1 MQPIQISE
9 PNSNEVV
16 FGIDLGTTNS
26 LIAMVNKAGNVEI
39 FKDEQ
44 GRELLPSVISYED
57 NTLKTGCNV
66 GRNAIYSI
74 KRLMGKSV
82 EELNKE
88 GLNFEIDNESEKVI
102 RVKCAEEKY
111 LTPVEISAE
120 ILKALCERVK
130 KSKGLEVKKAVI
142 TVPAYFDDSAR
153 NATKYAA
160 KLAGIEVLRLV
171 NEPTAAALSYSIEKN
186 NNSGIYAV
194 YDLGGGTFDISIL
207 KLHQGVFQVL
217 AVGGDTKLG
226 GDDFDHLLSSIV
238 LDEYRE
244 KVSNIIPALDA
255 QLYERCDVSM
265 ISIKKDVIPVPRHW
279 DPENLIAN
287 EHTRQLY
294 SKNWIP
300 VSSTGM
306 TPPAAQTTC
315 KLQRSYAEARD
326 AGIYNM
332 RTVKEYLSKNTSGIF
347 EFSINGELF
356 KCEIT
361 REEFEQAISS
371 LVNKTINIVTRT
383 ISDIDLKIDDIKG
396 VILVGGATRTPLV
409 QNSLVKLFGNKVLND
424 VDPDKA
430 VAIGA
435 ALQAHDLTSSSKDRN
450 ILLDVLPLSLGI
462 ETMGGIVEK
471 IIPRNTPLP
480 VSETK
485 EFTTYVDGQT
495 AMKIHVCQG
504 EREMIEDNKSLAQ
517 FELKGIPPLPAG
529 SARVEIEFT
538 VNVDGILTVTAR
550 EKATGIEQTV
560 EVNSSFGLSEADIQN
575 MVDQSINSFDEDMK
589 ARSLAGAKING
600 NKLIHLVEN
609 NNNFSTD
616 QKLKNLL
623 QNAKDALQGN
633 DLNEIN
639 NAIAELEN
647 SSLELCE
654 LTNR

>member
-9 PNSNEVV
+9 PNSSEVV

-44 GRELLPSVISYED
+44 GRELLPSVISYEN
-57 NTLKTGCNV
+57 NTLKTGCDV
-66 GRNAIYSI
+66 GQNAIYSI
-74 KRLMGKSV
+74 KRLMGESV

-102 RVKCAEEKY
+102 RVKCSEEKY

-130 KSKGLEVKKAVI
+130 KSTGIKVKKAVI

-171 NEPTAAALSYSIEKN
+171 NEPTAAVLSYSIEKN

-238 LDEYRE
+238 LDKYRE
-244 KVSNIIPALDA
+244 KVGLSKESTTHLN
-255 QLYERCDVSM
+255 
-265 ISIKKDVIPVPRHW
+265 VIPIH
-279 DPENLIAN
+279 NA
-287 EHTRQLY
+287 
-294 SKNWIP
+294 
-300 VSSTGM
+300 G
-306 TPPAAQTTC
+306 TC
-315 KLQRSYAEARD
+315 N
-326 AGIYNM
+326 I
-332 RTVKEYLSKNTSGIF
+332 RTAKEYLSENASGTF
-347 EFSINGELF
+347 GFNINGKPFE
-356 KCEIT
+356 CEIT
-361 REEFEQAISS
+361 REEFEQAISP
-371 LVNKTINIVTRT
+371 LVNRTINIVTRT
-383 ISDIDLKIDDIKG
+383 VNDIDLKIDDIKG

-409 QNSLVKLFGNKVLND
+409 QNSLVKLFGNKVLSD
-424 VDPDKA
+424 ADPDKA
-430 VAIGA
+430 VVIGA
-435 ALQAHDLTSSSKDRN
+435 ALQAHSV
-450 ILLDVLPLSLGI
+450 LLDVLPLSLGI

-480 VSETK
+480 VSEIK
-485 EFTTYVDGQT
+485 EFTTYVDGQP

-529 SARVEIEFT
+529 SARIEIEFT

-560 EVNSSFGLSEADIQN
+560 EVNSNFGLSEADVQN
-575 MVDQSINSFDEDMK
+575 MVNQSINSFDEDMK
-589 ARSLAGAKING
+589 ARSLAEAKING

-609 NNNFSTD
+609 VSTD

-623 QNAKDALQGN
+623 QNAKNALQGN
-633 DLNEIN
+633 DLDNIN
-639 NAIAELEN
+639 NAIAELES

>member
-9 PNSNEVV
+9 PNSSEVV

-44 GRELLPSVISYED
+44 GRELLPSALSYEN
-57 NTLKTGCNV
+57 NTLKTGCDV
-66 GRNAIYSI
+66 GQNAIYSI

-88 GLNFEIDNESEKVI
+88 GVNFEIDHESEKVI
-102 RVKCAEEKY
+102 RIKCAEEKY

-120 ILKALCERVK
+120 ILKALCKRVEESTEMK
-130 KSKGLEVKKAVI
+130 VKKAVI

-226 GDDFDHLLSSIV
+226 GDDFDHLLNLIV
-238 LDEYRE
+238 LDKYRE
-244 KVSNIIPALDA
+244 KVGLNKECS
-255 QLYERCDVSM
+255 S
-265 ISIKKDVIPVPRHW
+265 VIPVW
-279 DPENLIAN
+279 DPESLITN
-287 EHTRQLY
+287 EHTRKLY
-294 SKNWIP
+294 NKNWIP
-300 VSSTGM
+300 VSATCM
-306 TPPAAQTTC
+306 TT
-315 KLQRSYAEARD
+315 LIESR
-326 AGIYNM
+326 I
-332 RTVKEYLSKNTSGIF
+332 VKEYLSENTVGTF
-347 EFSINGELF
+347 EFNINGELF
-356 KCEIT
+356 ECEIT
-361 REEFEQAISS
+361 REEFEHAISS
-371 LVNKTINIVTRT
+371 LVNRTINIVTRT

-409 QNSLVKLFGNKVLND
+409 QNSLVELFGNKVLND

-480 VSETK
+480 VSEIK
-485 EFTTYVDGQT
+485 EFTTYVDGQL

-529 SARVEIEFT
+529 SARIEIEFT

-560 EVNSSFGLSEADIQN
+560 EVNSNFGLSEADVQN
-575 MVDQSINSFDEDMK
+575 MVNQSINSFDEDMK
-589 ARSLAGAKING
+589 ARSLASAKING

-609 NNNFSTD
+609 NNNLFTD

-623 QNAKDALQGN
+623 QNAKNALQGN
-633 DLNEIN
+633 DMNEIN
-639 NAIAELEN
+639 NTIAELEN

>member
-9 PNSNEVV
+9 PNSNEIV

-44 GRELLPSVISYED
+44 GRELLPSALSYE
-57 NTLKTGCNV
+57 NNILKTGYDV
-66 GRNAIYSI
+66 GSGAIYSI

-82 EELNKE
+82 KDLHKE
-88 GLNFEIDNESEKVI
+88 GINFEIDDESEKVI
-102 RVKCAEEKY
+102 RVKCSEEKY
-111 LTPVEISAE
+111 LTPIEISAE

-130 KSKGLEVKKAVI
+130 KSTGMEVKKAVI

-160 KLAGIEVLRLV
+160 KLAGIEVLRLI

-238 LDEYRE
+238 LDKYRE
-244 KVSNIIPALDA
+244 QIGSSKS
-255 QLYERCDVSM
+255 
-265 ISIKKDVIPVPRHW
+265 VIPVPRHW

-287 EHTRQLY
+287 EHTMQLCN
-294 SKNWIP
+294 KNL
-300 VSSTGM
+300 VSASATFMTGPSF
-306 TPPAAQTTC
+306 TE
-315 KLQRSYAEARD
+315 L
-326 AGIYNM
+326 
-332 RTVKEYLSKNTSGIF
+332 RTVKEYLSENMSGTF
-347 EFSINGELF
+347 EFNINGELF
-356 KCEIT
+356 ECEIT
-361 REEFEQAISS
+361 KEEFEQAISP
-371 LVNKTINIVTRT
+371 LVSKTVNIVTRT
-383 ISDIDLKIDDIKG
+383 IDDIDLRIDDIKG
-396 VILVGGATRTPLV
+396 VILVGGATRVPLV
-409 QNSLVKLFGNKVLND
+409 HESLVKLFGNKVLND

-430 VAIGA
+430 VVIGA
-435 ALQAHDLTSSSKDRN
+435 ALQAHYLTSSSKDRN

-485 EFTTYVDGQT
+485 EFTTHVDGQT

-550 EKATGIEQTV
+550 EKTTGIEQVV
-560 EVNSSFGLSEADIQN
+560 EINSSFGLSEADVQD
-575 MVDQSINSFDEDMK
+575 MVNQSINNFNEDMK
-589 ARSLAGAKING
+589 ARSLAEAKING
-600 NKLIHLVEN
+600 NKLIHLIEGDN
-609 NNNFSTD
+609 SFSSD
-616 QKLKNLL
+616 QRLKNLL
-623 QNAKDALQGN
+623 QNAKKALQGN
-633 DLNEIN
+633 DLSEIN
-639 NAIAELEN
+639 SAIAKLES

>member
-9 PNSNEVV
+9 PNSSEVV

-44 GRELLPSVISYED
+44 GRELLPSVISYEN
-57 NTLKTGCNV
+57 NTLKTGCDV
-66 GRNAIYSI
+66 GQNAIYSI
-74 KRLMGKSV
+74 KRLMGESV

-102 RVKCAEEKY
+102 RVKCSEEKY

-120 ILKALCERVK
+120 ILKALCKRVK
-130 KSKGLEVKKAVI
+130 KSTGIKVKKAVI

-171 NEPTAAALSYSIEKN
+171 NEPTAAALSYSIKKN

-238 LDEYRE
+238 LDKYRE
-244 KVSNIIPALDA
+244 KVGLNEESTTHLN
-255 QLYERCDVSM
+255 
-265 ISIKKDVIPVPRHW
+265 VIPTHNAGTCNIR
-279 DPENLIAN
+279 
-287 EHTRQLY
+287 
-294 SKNWIP
+294 
-300 VSSTGM
+300 
-306 TPPAAQTTC
+306 TT
-315 KLQRSYAEARD
+315 
-326 AGIYNM
+326 
-332 RTVKEYLSKNTSGIF
+332 KEYLSENASGTF
-347 EFSINGELF
+347 GFNINGKPFE
-356 KCEIT
+356 CEIT
-361 REEFEQAISS
+361 REEFEQAISP
-371 LVNKTINIVTRT
+371 LVNRTINIVTRT
-383 ISDIDLKIDDIKG
+383 VNDIDLKIDDIKG
-396 VILVGGATRTPLV
+396 VVLVGGATRTPLV
-409 QNSLVKLFGNKVLND
+409 QNSLIKLFGNKVLND

-435 ALQAHDLTSSSKDRN
+435 ALQAHYLTSNSKDRN

-529 SARVEIEFT
+529 SARIEIEFT

-560 EVNSSFGLSEADIQN
+560 EVNSNFGLSEADVQN
-575 MVDQSINSFDEDMK
+575 MVNQSINSFDEDMK
-589 ARSLAGAKING
+589 ARSLAEAKING

-609 NNNFSTD
+609 VSTD

-623 QNAKDALQGN
+623 QKAKNALQGN

>member
-9 PNSNEVV
+9 PNSSEVV

-26 LIAMVNKAGNVEI
+26 LIAMVNKAGNAEI

-435 ALQAHDLTSSSKDRN
+435 ALQAHYLTSNSKDRN

-485 EFTTYVDGQT
+485 EFTTYIDGQT

>member
-9 PNSNEVV
+9 PNSSEVV

-39 FKDEQ
+39 FKDKQ
-44 GRELLPSVISYED
+44 GRELLPSALSYEN
-57 NTLKTGCNV
+57 NTLKTGYDV
-66 GRNAIYSI
+66 GQNAIYSI

-88 GLNFEIDNESEKVI
+88 GVNFEIDHESEKVI
-102 RVKCAEEKY
+102 RIKCAEEKY

-160 KLAGIEVLRLV
+160 RLAGIEVLRLV

-186 NNSGIYAV
+186 NSSGIYAV

-217 AVGGDTKLG
+217 AVGGDTNLG
-226 GDDFDHLLSSIV
+226 GDDFDHLLNLIV
-238 LDEYRE
+238 LDKYRE
-244 KVSNIIPALDA
+244 KVGLNKECS
-255 QLYERCDVSM
+255 S
-265 ISIKKDVIPVPRHW
+265 VITVW
-279 DPENLIAN
+279 DPESLITN
-287 EHTRQLY
+287 EHTRKLY
-294 SKNWIP
+294 NKNWIP

-306 TPPAAQTTC
+306 TT
-315 KLQRSYAEARD
+315 LIESR
-326 AGIYNM
+326 I
-332 RTVKEYLSKNTSGIF
+332 VKEYLSENTVGTF
-347 EFSINGELF
+347 EFNINGKPF

-361 REEFEQAISS
+361 REEFEQAISP
-371 LVNKTINIVTRT
+371 LVNRTINIVTST
-383 ISDIDLKIDDIKG
+383 ISDVDLKIDDIRG

-409 QNSLVKLFGNKVLND
+409 QNSLVKLFGNKALND

-480 VSETK
+480 VSEIK
-485 EFTTYVDGQT
+485 EFTTYVDGQP

-529 SARVEIEFT
+529 SARIEIEFT

-550 EKATGIEQTV
+550 EKTTGIEQTV
-560 EVNSSFGLSEADIQN
+560 EVNSSFGLSEADVQN
-575 MVDQSINSFDEDMK
+575 MVNQSINSFDEDMK

-609 NNNFSTD
+609 NNNLSTD

-623 QNAKDALQGN
+623 QNAKNALQGN

-639 NAIAELEN
+639 KTIAELEN

>member
-9 PNSNEVV
+9 PNSNETV
-16 FGIDLGTTNS
+16 FGIDIGTTNS
-26 LIAMVNKAGNVEI
+26 LIAIVNKAGDVEI

-44 GRELLPSVISYED
+44 GRELLSSTLSYE
-57 NTLKTGCNV
+57 NNILKIGYDV
-66 GRNAIYSI
+66 GPDAIYSI
-74 KRLMGKSV
+74 KRLMGKRV
-82 EELNKE
+82 EDLHKE
-88 GLNFEIDNESEKVI
+88 GVNFEIDNESEKVI

-130 KSKGLEVKKAVI
+130 KSTGIEVKKAVI
-142 TVPAYFDDSAR
+142 TVPAYFDDPAR

-160 KLAGIEVLRLV
+160 KLAGIEVLRLI

-226 GDDFDHLLSSIV
+226 GDDFGHLLSSIV
-238 LDEYRE
+238 LDKYRE
-244 KVSNIIPALDA
+244 QVGST
-255 QLYERCDVSM
+255 ES
-265 ISIKKDVIPVPRHW
+265 VIPVPRHW

-287 EHTRQLY
+287 EHTRKLY
-294 SKNWIP
+294 NKNWIP
-300 VSSTGM
+300 AS
-306 TPPAAQTTC
+306 ATC
-315 KLQRSYAEARD
+315 M
-326 AGIYNM
+326 AGPSLIEL
-332 RTVKEYLSKNTSGIF
+332 RTVKEYLSENTSGTFKFNIRLSPVIQVADTGIQ
-347 EFSINGELF
+347 ERKNIWIPASRAGMTPDCAANGVLF

-361 REEFEQAISS
+361 KEEFEQAISP
-371 LVNKTINIVTRT
+371 LVNKTVNIVTRT
-383 ISDIDLKIDDIKG
+383 IDDIDLKIDDIKG
-396 VILVGGATRTPLV
+396 VILVGGATRVPLV
-409 QNSLVKLFGNKVLND
+409 HDSLVKLFGNKVLND
-424 VDPDKA
+424 VDTDKA
-430 VAIGA
+430 VVIGA
-435 ALQAHDLTSSSKDRN
+435 ALQAHYLTSSSKDRN

-550 EKATGIEQTV
+550 EKTTGIEQVV
-560 EVNSSFGLSEADIQN
+560 EINSSFGLSEADVQD
-575 MVDQSINSFDEDMK
+575 MVNQSINNFDEDMK
-589 ARSLAGAKING
+589 ARSLAEAKING
-600 NKLIHLVEN
+600 NKLIHLIEN
-609 NNNFSTD
+609 DNSLSSD
-616 QKLKNLL
+616 QRLKNLL
-623 QNAKDALQGN
+623 QNAKKALQGN
-633 DLNEIN
+633 DLSEIN
-639 NAIAELEN
+639 NAIAKLEN

>member
-26 LIAMVNKAGNVEI
+26 LIAMVNKAGNVKV
-39 FKDEQ
+39 FKDKQ
-44 GRELLPSVISYED
+44 GRELLPSVISYEN
-57 NTLKTGCNV
+57 NTLKTGYDVNS
-66 GRNAIYSI
+66 GAIYSI

-82 EELNKE
+82 KDLNKM
-88 GLNFEIDNESEKVI
+88 GVYFEIDHESEKVI
-102 RVKCAEEKY
+102 RIKCAEEKY

-130 KSKGLEVKKAVI
+130 KSIGMEVKKAVI

-238 LDEYRE
+238 LNKYRE
-244 KVSNIIPALDA
+244 KVGLNKECS
-255 QLYERCDVSM
+255 S
-265 ISIKKDVIPVPRHW
+265 VIQYPDYL
-279 DPENLIAN
+279 DPENLAAN
-287 EHTRQLY
+287 EHAGQLY

-306 TPPAAQTTC
+306 TGP
-315 KLQRSYAEARD
+315 SFIEARS
-326 AGIYNM
+326 
-332 RTVKEYLSKNTSGIF
+332 VKEYLSKNTVGAF
-347 EFSINGELF
+347 EFNIRPYPVIPVRDTGIQEEKNMWISASRAEMTSNRVVNGKPFE
-356 KCEIT
+356 CEIT
-361 REEFEQAISS
+361 REEFEQAISP
-371 LVNKTINIVTRT
+371 LVNRTINIVTRT

-480 VSETK
+480 VSEIK
-485 EFTTYVDGQT
+485 EFTTYVDRQT

-529 SARVEIEFT
+529 SARIEIEFT

-560 EVNSSFGLSEADIQN
+560 EVNSSFGLSEANIQDMVNQSVNNFDGDI
-575 MVDQSINSFDEDMK
+575 K
-589 ARSLAGAKING
+589 ARSLAEAKING
-600 NKLIHLVEN
+600 NKFIQLVEGN
-609 NNNFSTD
+609 NGFSTD
-616 QKLKNLL
+616 QKLKILL
-623 QNAKDALQGN
+623 QNAKNALQSN

-639 NAIAELEN
+639 NAIVELEN

-654 LTNR
+654 LTSR

>member
-9 PNSNEVV
+9 PNSSEVV

-44 GRELLPSVISYED
+44 GRELLPSALSYEN
-57 NTLKTGCNV
+57 NTLKTGCDV
-66 GRNAIYSI
+66 GQNAIYSI

-88 GLNFEIDNESEKVI
+88 GVNFEIDHESEKVI
-102 RVKCAEEKY
+102 RIKCAEEKY

-120 ILKALCERVK
+120 ILKALCKRVEESTEMK
-130 KSKGLEVKKAVI
+130 VKKAVI

-226 GDDFDHLLSSIV
+226 GDDFDHLLNLIV
-238 LDEYRE
+238 LDKYRE
-244 KVSNIIPALDA
+244 KVGLNKECS
-255 QLYERCDVSM
+255 S
-265 ISIKKDVIPVPRHW
+265 VIPVW
-279 DPENLIAN
+279 DPESLITN
-287 EHTRQLY
+287 EHTRKLY
-294 SKNWIP
+294 NKNWIP
-300 VSSTGM
+300 VSATCM
-306 TPPAAQTTC
+306 TT
-315 KLQRSYAEARD
+315 LIESR
-326 AGIYNM
+326 I
-332 RTVKEYLSKNTSGIF
+332 VKEYLSENTVGTF
-347 EFSINGELF
+347 EFNINGELF
-356 KCEIT
+356 ECEIT
-361 REEFEQAISS
+361 REEFEHAISS
-371 LVNKTINIVTRT
+371 LVNRTINIVTRT

-409 QNSLVKLFGNKVLND
+409 QNSLVELFGNKVLND

-480 VSETK
+480 VSEIK
-485 EFTTYVDGQT
+485 EFTTYVDGQL

-529 SARVEIEFT
+529 SARIEIEFT

-560 EVNSSFGLSEADIQN
+560 EVNSNFGLSEADVQN
-575 MVDQSINSFDEDMK
+575 MVNQSINSFDEDMK

-609 NNNFSTD
+609 NNNLFTD

-623 QNAKDALQGN
+623 QNAKNALQGN

-639 NAIAELEN
+639 NTIAELEN

>member
-9 PNSNEVV
+9 PNSSEVV

-26 LIAMVNKAGNVEI
+26 LIAIVNKAGNVEI

-44 GRELLPSVISYED
+44 GRELLPSALSYEN
-57 NTLKTGCNV
+57 NTLKTGCDV
-66 GRNAIYSI
+66 GQNAIYSI

-88 GLNFEIDNESEKVI
+88 GVNFEIDHESEKVI
-102 RVKCAEEKY
+102 RIKCAEEKY

-120 ILKALCERVK
+120 ILKALCKRVEESTEMK
-130 KSKGLEVKKAVI
+130 VKKAVI

-226 GDDFDHLLSSIV
+226 GDDFDHLLNLIV
-238 LDEYRE
+238 LDKYRE
-244 KVSNIIPALDA
+244 KVGLNKECS
-255 QLYERCDVSM
+255 S
-265 ISIKKDVIPVPRHW
+265 VIPVW
-279 DPENLIAN
+279 DPESLITN
-287 EHTRQLY
+287 EHTRKLY
-294 SKNWIP
+294 NKNWIP
-300 VSSTGM
+300 VSATCM
-306 TPPAAQTTC
+306 TT
-315 KLQRSYAEARD
+315 LIESR
-326 AGIYNM
+326 I
-332 RTVKEYLSKNTSGIF
+332 VKEYLSENTVGTF
-347 EFSINGELF
+347 EFNINGELF
-356 KCEIT
+356 ECEIT
-361 REEFEQAISS
+361 REEFEHAISS
-371 LVNKTINIVTRT
+371 LVNRTINIVTRT

-409 QNSLVKLFGNKVLND
+409 QNSLVELFGNKVLND

-480 VSETK
+480 VSEIK
-485 EFTTYVDGQT
+485 EFTTYVDGQL

-529 SARVEIEFT
+529 SARIEIEFT

-560 EVNSSFGLSEADIQN
+560 EVNSNFGLSEADVQN
-575 MVDQSINSFDEDMK
+575 MVNQSINSFDEDMK

-609 NNNFSTD
+609 NNNLFTD

-623 QNAKDALQGN
+623 QNAKNALQGN

-639 NAIAELEN
+639 NTIAELEN

>member
-9 PNSNEVV
+9 PNSSEVV

-44 GRELLPSVISYED
+44 GRELLPSVISYEN
-57 NTLKTGCNV
+57 NTLKTGCDV
-66 GRNAIYSI
+66 GQNAIYSI
-74 KRLMGKSV
+74 KRLMGESV

-102 RVKCAEEKY
+102 RVKCSEEKY

-130 KSKGLEVKKAVI
+130 KSTGIKVKKAVI

-238 LDEYRE
+238 LDKYRE
-244 KVSNIIPALDA
+244 KVGLNKESTTHLN
-255 QLYERCDVSM
+255 
-265 ISIKKDVIPVPRHW
+265 VIPTH
-279 DPENLIAN
+279 NA
-287 EHTRQLY
+287 
-294 SKNWIP
+294 
-300 VSSTGM
+300 G
-306 TPPAAQTTC
+306 TC
-315 KLQRSYAEARD
+315 N
-326 AGIYNM
+326 I
-332 RTVKEYLSKNTSGIF
+332 RTAKEYLSENASGTF
-347 EFSINGELF
+347 GFNINGKPFE
-356 KCEIT
+356 CEIT
-361 REEFEQAISS
+361 REEFEQAISP
-371 LVNKTINIVTRT
+371 LVNRTINIVTRT
-383 ISDIDLKIDDIKG
+383 VNDIDLKIDDIKG

-409 QNSLVKLFGNKVLND
+409 QNSLVKLFGNKVLSD
-424 VDPDKA
+424 ADPDKA
-430 VAIGA
+430 VVIGA
-435 ALQAHDLTSSSKDRN
+435 ALQAHSV
-450 ILLDVLPLSLGI
+450 LLDVLPLSLGI

-480 VSETK
+480 VSEIK
-485 EFTTYVDGQT
+485 EFTTYVDGQP

-529 SARVEIEFT
+529 SARIEIEFT

-560 EVNSSFGLSEADIQN
+560 EVNSNFGLSEVDVQN
-575 MVDQSINSFDEDMK
+575 MVNQSINSFDEDMK
-589 ARSLAGAKING
+589 ARSLAEAKING

-609 NNNFSTD
+609 VSTD

-623 QNAKDALQGN
+623 QNAKNALQGN
-633 DLNEIN
+633 DLDNIN
-639 NAIAELEN
+639 NATAELES

>member
-9 PNSNEVV
+9 PNSSEVV

-44 GRELLPSVISYED
+44 GRELLPSALSYEN
-57 NTLKTGCNV
+57 NTLKTGYDV
-66 GRNAIYSI
+66 GQNAIYSI

-88 GLNFEIDNESEKVI
+88 GVNFEIDHESEKVI
-102 RVKCAEEKY
+102 RIKCAEEKY

-120 ILKALCERVK
+120 ILKALCKRVEESIEMK
-130 KSKGLEVKKAVI
+130 VKKAVI

-186 NNSGIYAV
+186 NSSGIYAV

-238 LDEYRE
+238 IDKYRE
-244 KVSNIIPALDA
+244 KTAK
-255 QLYERCDVSM
+255 QLNSL
-265 ISIKKDVIPVPRHW
+265 
-279 DPENLIAN
+279 LI
-287 EHTRQLY
+287 E
-294 SKNWIP
+294 S
-300 VSSTGM
+300 
-306 TPPAAQTTC
+306 
-315 KLQRSYAEARD
+315 RS
-326 AGIYNM
+326 
-332 RTVKEYLSKNTSGIF
+332 VKEYLSNHTIGIF
-347 EFSINGELF
+347 EFNVNGKPFE
-356 KCEIT
+356 CEIT

-383 ISDIDLKIDDIKG
+383 ISNIDLKIDNIKG

-485 EFTTYVDGQT
+485 EFTTYIDGQT

-550 EKATGIEQTV
+550 EKTTGIEQTV
-560 EVNSSFGLSEADIQN
+560 KVNSSFGLSEADVQN
-575 MVDQSINSFDEDMK
+575 MVNQSINSFDEDMK

-609 NNNFSTD
+609 NNNLSTD

-623 QNAKDALQGN
+623 QNAKNALQGN

-639 NAIAELEN
+639 NTIAELEN

>member
-9 PNSNEVV
+9 PNSSEVV

-44 GRELLPSVISYED
+44 GRELLPSALSYEN
-57 NTLKTGCNV
+57 NTLKTGYDV
-66 GRNAIYSI
+66 GQNAIYSI

-88 GLNFEIDNESEKVI
+88 GLNFEIDHESEKVI
-102 RVKCAEEKY
+102 RIKCAEEKY
-111 LTPVEISAE
+111 LTPIEISAE

-186 NNSGIYAV
+186 NSSGIYAV

-238 LDEYRE
+238 IDKYRE
-244 KVSNIIPALDA
+244 KVGLNKECS
-255 QLYERCDVSM
+255 S
-265 ISIKKDVIPVPRHW
+265 VIPVW
-279 DPENLIAN
+279 DPESLITN
-287 EHTRQLY
+287 EHTRKLY
-294 SKNWIP
+294 NKNWIP
-300 VSSTGM
+300 VSATCM
-306 TPPAAQTTC
+306 TT
-315 KLQRSYAEARD
+315 LIESR
-326 AGIYNM
+326 I
-332 RTVKEYLSKNTSGIF
+332 VKEYLSENTVGTF
-347 EFSINGELF
+347 EFNINGKPF

-361 REEFEQAISS
+361 REEFEQAISP
-371 LVNKTINIVTRT
+371 LVNRTINIVTRT
-383 ISDIDLKIDDIKG
+383 ISDIDLKIDDIRG

-480 VSETK
+480 VSEIK
-485 EFTTYVDGQT
+485 EFTTYVDRQT

-550 EKATGIEQTV
+550 EKTTRIEQTV

-609 NNNFSTD
+609 NNNLSTD

-623 QNAKDALQGN
+623 QNAKNALQGN

-639 NAIAELEN
+639 NTIAELEN

>member
-1 MQPIQISE
+1 MRPVQISE

-26 LIAMVNKAGNVEI
+26 LIAVVNKSGGMEI

-44 GRELLPSVISYED
+44 GRELLPSVISYEND
-57 NTLKTGCNV
+57 VLKV
-66 GRNAIYSI
+66 GYDVGKNAISSI

-82 EELNKE
+82 KDLHKE
-88 GLNFEIDNESEKVI
+88 GTNFEIDNEGEKVI
-102 RVKCAEEKY
+102 RIKCSEEKY

-120 ILKALCERVK
+120 VLKALCKRVK
-130 KSKGLEVKKAVI
+130 KSTGMKVNKAVI

-186 NNSGIYAV
+186 NNSGIYAI

-226 GDDFDHLLSSIV
+226 GDDFDHLLSLIV
-238 LDEYRE
+238 LDKYRK
-244 KVSNIIPALDA
+244 KVGLSESVIPASA
-255 QLYERCDVSM
+255 TCMAGPS
-265 ISIKKDVIPVPRHW
+265 
-279 DPENLIAN
+279 LI
-287 EHTRQLY
+287 ESR
-294 SKNWIP
+294 I
-300 VSSTGM
+300 
-306 TPPAAQTTC
+306 
-315 KLQRSYAEARD
+315 
-326 AGIYNM
+326 
-332 RTVKEYLSKNTSGIF
+332 VKEYLSENTVGTF
-347 EFSINGELF
+347 EFNINGKPF

-361 REEFEQAISS
+361 KEEFEQAIGP

-383 ISDIDLKIDDIKG
+383 MSNIDLKIDDIKG
-396 VILVGGATRTPLV
+396 LILVGGATRVPLV
-409 QNSLVKLFGNKVLND
+409 QNSLIKLFGNKVLND

-430 VAIGA
+430 VANGA
-435 ALQAHDLTSSSKDRN
+435 ALQAHYLTSNSKDRN

-480 VSETK
+480 VSEIK
-485 EFTTYVDGQT
+485 EFTTYANGQT

-504 EREMIEDNKSLAQ
+504 EREMIKDNKSLAR
-517 FELKGIPPLPAG
+517 FELKGIPQLPAG
-529 SARVEIEFT
+529 SAKVEIGFT
-538 VNVDGILTVTAR
+538 VSIDGILTVTAR
-550 EKATGIEQTV
+550 EKTTGVEQTV
-560 EVNSSFGLSEADIQN
+560 EINSSSGLNEEDIQD
-575 MVDQSINSFDEDMK
+575 MVNQSVSNFDEDMK
-589 ARSLAGAKING
+589 ARSLAEAKING

-609 NNNFSTD
+609 VSTE
-616 QKLKNLL
+616 QKLKILL
-623 QNAKDALQGN
+623 QNVKDALQKN
-633 DLNEIN
+633 DLDNIN

-647 SSLELCE
+647 SALELCE
-654 LTNR
+654 SSDR

>member
-1 MQPIQISE
+1 MQLIQISE
-9 PNSNEVV
+9 PNSSEVV

-44 GRELLPSVISYED
+44 GRELLPSALSYE
-57 NTLKTGCNV
+57 NNVLKIGYGV
-66 GRNAIYSI
+66 DQNAICSI
-74 KRLMGKSV
+74 KRLMGKSIKD
-82 EELNKE
+82 LNKE
-88 GLNFEIDNESEKVI
+88 GLNFEIDHESEKVI
-102 RVKCAEEKY
+102 RVKCSEEKY

-130 KSKGLEVKKAVI
+130 KSTGIKVKKAVI

-238 LDEYRE
+238 LDKYRE
-244 KVSNIIPALDA
+244 KVGLNKESTTHLN
-255 QLYERCDVSM
+255 
-265 ISIKKDVIPVPRHW
+265 VIPTH
-279 DPENLIAN
+279 NA
-287 EHTRQLY
+287 
-294 SKNWIP
+294 
-300 VSSTGM
+300 G
-306 TPPAAQTTC
+306 TC
-315 KLQRSYAEARD
+315 N
-326 AGIYNM
+326 I
-332 RTVKEYLSKNTSGIF
+332 RTAKEYLSENASGTF
-347 EFSINGELF
+347 GFNINGKPFE
-356 KCEIT
+356 CEIT
-361 REEFEQAISS
+361 REKFEQAISP
-371 LVNKTINIVTRT
+371 LVNKTINIVTHT

-409 QNSLVKLFGNKVLND
+409 QNSLVKLFGNKVLSD
-424 VDPDKA
+424 ADPDKA
-430 VAIGA
+430 VVIGA
-435 ALQAHDLTSSSKDRN
+435 ALQAHSV
-450 ILLDVLPLSLGI
+450 LLDVLSLSLGI

-480 VSETK
+480 VSEIK
-485 EFTTYVDGQT
+485 EFTTYVDGQP

-560 EVNSSFGLSEADIQN
+560 EVNSNFGLSEADVQN
-575 MVDQSINSFDEDMK
+575 MVNQSINSFDEDMK
-589 ARSLAGAKING
+589 ARSLAEAKING

-609 NNNFSTD
+609 VSTD

-623 QNAKDALQGN
+623 QNAKNALQGN

-639 NAIAELEN
+639 NAIAELE
-647 SSLELCE
+647 SSALELCE
-654 LTNR
+654 LTDR

>member
-1 MQPIQISE
+1 MRPIQISE
-9 PNSNEVV
+9 PNSNETV

-26 LIAMVNKAGNVEI
+26 LIAIVNKAGDVEI

-44 GRELLPSVISYED
+44 GRELLPSALSYE
-57 NTLKTGCNV
+57 NNVLKIGYGV
-66 GRNAIYSI
+66 DQNAICSI
-74 KRLMGKSV
+74 KRLMGKSIKD
-82 EELNKE
+82 LNKE
-88 GLNFEIDNESEKVI
+88 GLNFEIDHESEKVI
-102 RVKCAEEKY
+102 RVKCSEEKY

-130 KSKGLEVKKAVI
+130 KSTGIKVKKAVI

-238 LDEYRE
+238 LDKYRE
-244 KVSNIIPALDA
+244 KAGLS
-255 QLYERCDVSM
+255 ES
-265 ISIKKDVIPVPRHW
+265 VIPVW
-279 DPENLIAN
+279 DPESLITN
-287 EHTRQLY
+287 EHTRKLY
-294 SKNWIP
+294 NKNWIP

-306 TPPAAQTTC
+306 TT
-315 KLQRSYAEARD
+315 LIESR
-326 AGIYNM
+326 I
-332 RTVKEYLSKNTSGIF
+332 VKEYLSENTVGTF
-347 EFSINGELF
+347 EFNINGKPF

-361 REEFEQAISS
+361 REEFEQAISP
-371 LVNKTINIVTRT
+371 LVNRTINIVTRT
-383 ISDIDLKIDDIKG
+383 ISDVDLKIDDIKG

-430 VAIGA
+430 VVMGA
-435 ALQAHDLTSSSKDRN
+435 ALQAHYLTCNPKDRN

-480 VSETK
+480 VSEIK
-485 EFTTYVDGQT
+485 EFTTYVDGQP

-560 EVNSSFGLSEADIQN
+560 EVNSNFGLSEADVQN
-575 MVDQSINSFDEDMK
+575 MVNQSINSFDEDMK
-589 ARSLAGAKING
+589 ARSLAEAKING

-609 NNNFSTD
+609 VSTD

-623 QNAKDALQGN
+623 QNAKNALQGN

-639 NAIAELEN
+639 NVSVQRSGRKL
-647 SSLELCE
+647 LRDKQKDLK
-654 LTNR
+654 

>member
-1 MQPIQISE
+1 MRPIQISE
-9 PNSNEVV
+9 PNSNETV

-26 LIAMVNKAGNVEI
+26 LIAIVNKAGDVEI

-44 GRELLPSVISYED
+44 GRELLPSALSYE
-57 NTLKTGCNV
+57 NNILKTGYDV
-66 GRNAIYSI
+66 GSGAIYSI

-82 EELNKE
+82 KDLHKE
-88 GLNFEIDNESEKVI
+88 GINFEIDDESEKVI

-130 KSKGLEVKKAVI
+130 KSAGMEVKKAVI

-160 KLAGIEVLRLV
+160 KLAGIEVLHLI

-186 NNSGIYAV
+186 NSSGIYAV

-207 KLHQGVFQVL
+207 KLHQRVFQVL
-217 AVGGDTKLG
+217 AVSGDTKLG
-226 GDDFDHLLSSIV
+226 GDDFDHLLNSIV
-238 LDEYRE
+238 LDKYRQVGLNKE
-244 KVSNIIPALDA
+244 STAHLNVIPAHD
-255 QLYERCDVSM
+255 
-265 ISIKKDVIPVPRHW
+265 
-279 DPENLIAN
+279 
-287 EHTRQLY
+287 T
-294 SKNWIP
+294 
-300 VSSTGM
+300 
-306 TPPAAQTTC
+306 
-315 KLQRSYAEARD
+315 
-326 AGIYNM
+326 GIYNI
-332 RTVKEYLSKNTSGIF
+332 RTVKEYLNSNASGAF
-347 EFSINGELF
+347 EFNINGKLF
-356 KCEIT
+356 ECKIT
-361 REEFEQAISS
+361 KEEFEQAISP

-383 ISDIDLKIDDIKG
+383 IDDIDLKIDDIKG
-396 VILVGGATRTPLV
+396 VILVGGATRVPLV
-409 QNSLVKLFGNKVLND
+409 HNSLVKLFGNKVLND
-424 VDPDKA
+424 VNPDKA
-430 VAIGA
+430 VVIGA
-435 ALQAHDLTSSSKDRN
+435 ALQAHYLTSSSKDRN

-550 EKATGIEQTV
+550 EKTTGIEQTV
-560 EVNSSFGLSEADIQN
+560 EVNSSFGLSEADVQD
-575 MVDQSINSFDEDMK
+575 MVNQSVNNFKEDMK
-589 ARSLAGAKING
+589 ARSLAEAKING
-600 NKLIHLVEN
+600 NKLIHLIEGDN
-609 NNNFSTD
+609 SLSSD
-616 QKLKNLL
+616 QRLKNLL
-623 QNAKDALQGN
+623 QNAKKALQGN
-633 DLNEIN
+633 DLSEIN
-639 NAIAELEN
+639 NAIAKLEN

>member
-9 PNSNEVV
+9 PNSNEIV

-44 GRELLPSVISYED
+44 GRELLPSALSYE
-57 NTLKTGCNV
+57 NNILKTGYDV
-66 GRNAIYSI
+66 GSGAIYSI

-82 EELNKE
+82 KDLHKE
-88 GLNFEIDNESEKVI
+88 GINFEIDDESEKVI
-102 RVKCAEEKY
+102 RVKCSEEKY
-111 LTPVEISAE
+111 LTPIEISAE

-130 KSKGLEVKKAVI
+130 KSTGMEVKKAVI

-160 KLAGIEVLRLV
+160 KLAGIEVLRLI

-238 LDEYRE
+238 LDKYRE
-244 KVSNIIPALDA
+244 QVGSSKS
-255 QLYERCDVSM
+255 
-265 ISIKKDVIPVPRHW
+265 VIPVPRHR

-287 EHTRQLY
+287 EHTRKLY
-294 SKNWIP
+294 NKNWIP
-300 VSSTGM
+300 AS
-306 TPPAAQTTC
+306 ATC
-315 KLQRSYAEARD
+315 V
-326 AGIYNM
+326 AGPSLIEL
-332 RTVKEYLSKNTSGIF
+332 RTVKEYLSENTVGTF
-347 EFSINGELF
+347 EFNINGKLF

-361 REEFEQAISS
+361 KEEFEQAISP
-371 LVNKTINIVTRT
+371 LVSKTVNIVTRT
-383 ISDIDLKIDDIKG
+383 IDDIDLRIDDIKG
-396 VILVGGATRTPLV
+396 VILVGGATRVPLV
-409 QNSLVKLFGNKVLND
+409 HESLVKLFGNKVLND

-430 VAIGA
+430 VVIGA
-435 ALQAHDLTSSSKDRN
+435 ALQAHYLTSSSKDRN

-485 EFTTYVDGQT
+485 EFTTHVDGQT

-550 EKATGIEQTV
+550 EKTTGIEQVV
-560 EVNSSFGLSEADIQN
+560 EINSSFGLSEADVQD
-575 MVDQSINSFDEDMK
+575 MVNQSINNFNEDMK
-589 ARSLAGAKING
+589 ARSLAEAKING
-600 NKLIHLVEN
+600 NKLIHLIEGDN
-609 NNNFSTD
+609 SFSSD
-616 QKLKNLL
+616 QRLKNLL
-623 QNAKDALQGN
+623 QNAKKALQGN
-633 DLNEIN
+633 DLSEIN
-639 NAIAELEN
+639 SAIAKLES

>member
-9 PNSNEVV
+9 PNSSEVV

-44 GRELLPSVISYED
+44 GRELLPSALSYEN
-57 NTLKTGCNV
+57 NTLKTGCDV
-66 GRNAIYSI
+66 GQNAIYSI

-88 GLNFEIDNESEKVI
+88 GVNFEIDHESEKVI
-102 RVKCAEEKY
+102 RIKCAEEKY

-120 ILKALCERVK
+120 ILKALCKRVEESTEMK
-130 KSKGLEVKKAVI
+130 VKKAVI

-226 GDDFDHLLSSIV
+226 GDDFDHLLNLIV
-238 LDEYRE
+238 LDKYRE
-244 KVSNIIPALDA
+244 KVGLNKECS
-255 QLYERCDVSM
+255 S
-265 ISIKKDVIPVPRHW
+265 VIPVW
-279 DPENLIAN
+279 DPESLITN
-287 EHTRQLY
+287 EHTRKLY
-294 SKNWIP
+294 NKNWIP
-300 VSSTGM
+300 VSATCM
-306 TPPAAQTTC
+306 TT
-315 KLQRSYAEARD
+315 LIESR
-326 AGIYNM
+326 I
-332 RTVKEYLSKNTSGIF
+332 VKEYLSENTVGTF
-347 EFSINGELF
+347 EFNINGELF
-356 KCEIT
+356 ECEIT
-361 REEFEQAISS
+361 REEFEHAIGS
-371 LVNKTINIVTRT
+371 LVNRTINIVTRT

-409 QNSLVKLFGNKVLND
+409 QNSLVELFGNKVLND

-480 VSETK
+480 VSEIK
-485 EFTTYVDGQT
+485 EFTTYVDGQL

-529 SARVEIEFT
+529 SARIEIEFT

-560 EVNSSFGLSEADIQN
+560 EVNSNFGLSEADVQN
-575 MVDQSINSFDEDMK
+575 MVNQSINSFDEDMK

-609 NNNFSTD
+609 NNNLFTD

-623 QNAKDALQGN
+623 QNAKNALQGN

-639 NAIAELEN
+639 NTIAELEN

>member
-1 MQPIQISE
+1 
-9 PNSNEVV
+9 
-16 FGIDLGTTNS
+16 
-26 LIAMVNKAGNVEI
+26 
-39 FKDEQ
+39 
-44 GRELLPSVISYED
+44 
-57 NTLKTGCNV
+57 
-66 GRNAIYSI
+66 
-74 KRLMGKSV
+74 MGKSV

-88 GLNFEIDNESEKVI
+88 GVNFEIDHESEKVI
-102 RVKCAEEKY
+102 RIKCAEEKY

-120 ILKALCERVK
+120 ILKALRERVK

-160 KLAGIEVLRLV
+160 RLAGIEVLRLV

-238 LDEYRE
+238 LDKYRE

-265 ISIKKDVIPVPRHW
+265 ISIKKDVIPVL
-279 DPENLIAN
+279 DTGIQE
-287 EHTRQLY
+287 E
-294 SKNWIP
+294 KDMWIP

-306 TPPAAQTTC
+306 TT
-315 KLQRSYAEARD
+315 LIESR
-326 AGIYNM
+326 I
-332 RTVKEYLSKNTSGIF
+332 VKEYLSENTVGTF
-347 EFSINGELF
+347 EFNIRPYPVIPVRDTGIQEEKNMWISASRAEMTSNRVVSGELF

-361 REEFEQAISS
+361 REEFEQAISP
-371 LVNKTINIVTRT
+371 LVNRTINIVTRT
-383 ISDIDLKIDDIKG
+383 ISDVDLKIDDIRG

-424 VDPDKA
+424 VDQDKA

-471 IIPRNTPLP
+471 IIPRNTP
-480 VSETK
+480 
-485 EFTTYVDGQT
+485 
-495 AMKIHVCQG
+495 
-504 EREMIEDNKSLAQ
+504 
-517 FELKGIPPLPAG
+517 
-529 SARVEIEFT
+529 
-538 VNVDGILTVTAR
+538 
-550 EKATGIEQTV
+550 
-560 EVNSSFGLSEADIQN
+560 
-575 MVDQSINSFDEDMK
+575 
-589 ARSLAGAKING
+589 
-600 NKLIHLVEN
+600 
-609 NNNFSTD
+609 
-616 QKLKNLL
+616 
-623 QNAKDALQGN
+623 
-633 DLNEIN
+633 
-639 NAIAELEN
+639 
-647 SSLELCE
+647 
-654 LTNR
+654 